1 MNRGEGAAPQTDPPS
16 FAADRP
22 ATASDHRFMAAAIR
36 YALRNLGRTGTN
48 PSVATLIV
56 RDDGDGRG
64 PRIVGRGVTAP
75 GGRPHAETEA
85 LAEAGD
91 LARGATAYVT
101 LEPCAH
107 HGRTPPCAEALVAA
121 GLARVVS
128 AAADPDPRVDGKGHA
143 ILRAGGL
150 SVTAKLMAPKARAT
164 LSGYLSRHRNNRPE
178 VTLKMALSAD
188 GMIGRRGGG
197 QVLITGA
204 VANAQTHLQRMVHDV
219 ILVGA
224 GTIEEDDPRL
234 DCRLAGLGDRS
245 PARIVLDPRLRT
257 GPEAIVAATAMDTPT
272 AFATLVTADPQR
284 RAALAA
290 CGVRFIACEA
300 DPTTGRIALPELMED
315 LGATGIGSILV
326 EGGAETGA
334 SFLDA
339 DLVDRLILVE
349 GPVAIGEGGLPA
361 PIDVAAASA
370 RFCPGR
376 TARYG
381 GDFWHE
387 FSRREP

>member
-1 MNRGEGAAPQTDPPS
+1 M
-16 FAADRP
+16 DRP
-22 ATASDHRFMAAAIR
+22 ATDTDRRFMAAAIR

-56 RDDGDGRG
+56 RDEGDGRG
-64 PRIVGRGVTAP
+64 PRIVGKGITAP

-121 GLARVVS
+121 GIARVVS
-128 AAADPDPRVDGKGHA
+128 AAADPDSRVDGKGHA

-150 SVTAKLMAPKARAT
+150 SVTARLMAPEAGAII
-164 LSGYLSRHRNNRPE
+164 SGYLSRHRRNRPE

-197 QVLITGA
+197 QVRITGPI
-204 VANAQTHLQRMVHDV
+204 ANAQTHLQRMMHDA

-224 GTIEEDDPRL
+224 GTIDEDDPRL
-234 DCRLAGLGDRS
+234 DCRLPGLGDRS
-245 PARIVLDPRLRT
+245 PARIVLDPKLRT
-257 GPEAIVAATAMDTPT
+257 RVDSFVAATAADTPT
-272 AFATLVTADPQR
+272 SLATLATADPDR

-290 CGVRFIACEA
+290 CGVRFVACEA
-300 DPTTGRIALPELMED
+300 DPTTGRIALPELLED
-315 LGATGIGSILV
+315 LAATGIGSVLV
-326 EGGAETGA
+326 EGGAETAA

-339 DLVDRLILVE
+339 DLVDRLILVT
-349 GPVAIGEGGLPA
+349 GPIAIGEGGVAA
-361 PIDVAAASA
+361 PIDIAAANR
-370 RFCPGR
+370 RFRLGR
-376 TARYG
+376 MARYG
-381 GDFWHE
+381 EDAWHE
-387 FSRREP
+387 FSRKEP